1 MARFKTAPA
10 RPPVSRS
17 GWLHRAARLTGLLGA
32 GCGLFLASIY
42 WRQESL
48 LFDPVPLPADHVF
61 SQPDVREVRI
71 EVDGASLSALHLKLP
86 NPQGVVFFLHG
97 NSGNLAT
104 WFTNAAFYRNANY
117 DLFMIDYRGYGK
129 SSGRIESQAQLR
141 ADVRQAWDWLAPQ
154 YAGKTRV
161 IYGRSLGTALAAGLS
176 ADVPADLTVLV
187 SPYCSMSDLMR
198 ANYPLL
204 PTLLLRYP
212 LPTCEYAARL
222 HGPLLLVH
230 GEADRVIPIA
240 HSEKILALAPQAQLL
255 RIPGAGHNDVHQFA
269 VYIET
274 LTRRLRAL

>member
-1 MARFKTAPA
+1 MAAEA
-10 RPPVSRS
+10 RPPRLQHR
-17 GWLHRAARLTGLLGA
+17 WLRRVAILFGLVGAICVLVLG
-32 GCGLFLASIY
+32 LVY
-42 WRQESL
+42 WRQEAL

-61 SQPDVREVRI
+61 ALPDVHELSI
-71 EVDGASLSALHLKLP
+71 EVDGAALSALHLKLP

-104 WFTNAAFYRNANY
+104 WFTNSAFYRNANY

-129 SSGRIESQAQLR
+129 STGHIASQAQLR
-141 ADVRQAWDWLAPQ
+141 ADVRKAWDWLAPQ
-154 YAGKTRV
+154 YAGKKKV

-187 SPYCSMSDLMR
+187 SPYCSMSDLMQ

-212 LPTCEYAARL
+212 LPTCEYVARL
-222 HGPLLLVH
+222 HTPLLLVH

-240 HSEKILALAPQAQLL
+240 HSERILALAPQAQLL
-255 RIPGAGHNDVHQFA
+255 RIPGAGHNDVHQFDT
-269 VYIET
+269 YIEA